1 MKNDSD
7 FMQIFDEFCQ
17 ELDKTPWQKD
27 PVVLFFLWFVGIT
40 AGVVFFCVLCLIVFV
55 CLFSLGG

>member
-1 MKNDSD
+1 
-7 FMQIFDEFCQ
+7 MQIFDEFCQ